1 MPNTTTYRFGDV
13 VLVPFPFTDQTE
25 TKKRPAV
32 VASSDRYNNA
42 RSDVILM
49 AITSQS
55 SGHSRIGEVVIEDW
69 KGAGLIK
76 ASIVKPILTTLEKRL
91 IIRPLG
97 KLGEK
102 DITAL
107 KDALMI
113 ILG

>member
-1 MPNTTTYRFGDV
+1 M

-32 VASSDRYNNA
+32 VASSDRYNKA

-55 SGHSRIGEVVIEDW
+55 SGHSRIGEVVIADW

-76 ASIVKPILTTLEKRL
+76 ASTIKPIVTKLEKRL

-107 KDALMI
+107 RDALPI

>member
-1 MPNTTTYRFGDV
+1 MPNTTIYSFGDV
-13 VLVPFPFTDQTE
+13 VLVPFRFTDQTA

-32 VASSDRYNNA
+32 VASSDSYNKA
-42 RSDVILM
+42 RFDVILM

-55 SGHSRIGEVVIEDW
+55 SGHSRIDEVVIGDW

-76 ASIVKPILTTLEKRL
+76 ASTMKPILTTLEKGL

-107 KDALMI
+107 RDALMI